1 MTADKHWNDYY
12 TQNVFK
18 SGKEPSPFLVDMAHR
33 LQKGKALDI
42 AMGEGTNSVFLA
54 LHGFNV
60 KGFDIS
66 HVAVERAQTL
76 AKESGVAVEAKKAD
90 MDLYLMG
97 LLEYDSIIMIN
108 FKPSLTR
115 YYTEIIRA
123 LKQGGTLLLEAPMN
137 EEMIDI
143 IPPEE
148 AYRNYFFGSNEILF
162 HIRGLRIL
170 FYQEGLVH
178 GKHMVQ
184 CLALKPLDKDAVKYN
199 LFDMHSKQKDAGPS
213 VQLKLAESFFKKKDD
228 K

>member
-1 MTADKHWNDYY
+1 MTADKHWDQFY
-12 TQNVFK
+12 TEHIFK
-18 SGKEPSPFLVDMAHR
+18 SGKEPSPFLASMAHR
-33 LQKGKALDI
+33 LQKGKVLDI

-54 LHGFNV
+54 KQGFNV

-66 HVAVERAQTL
+66 NIAVERAQTL
-76 AKESGVAVEAKKAD
+76 AKDNKVTIEAKKAD

-97 LLEYDSIIMIN
+97 LLEYDSIIMMN

-123 LKQGGTLLLEAPMN
+123 LKQGGTLLLEAPMTD
-137 EEMIDI
+137 EMKDI

-170 FYQEGLVH
+170 YYQEGLIY

-199 LFDMHSKQKDAGPS
+199 LFDMHSKQKESGPS
-213 VQLKLAESFFKKKDD
+213 PQLKLAESFFKKKDD